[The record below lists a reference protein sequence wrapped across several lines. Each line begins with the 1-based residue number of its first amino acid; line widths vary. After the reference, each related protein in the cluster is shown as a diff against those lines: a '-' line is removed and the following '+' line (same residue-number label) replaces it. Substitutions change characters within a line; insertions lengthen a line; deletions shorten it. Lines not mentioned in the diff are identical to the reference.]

1 MGKKDILLKSYL
13 EDARRYADLWNGGVF
28 CGRQMVKA
36 EELEIISPVFSKAG
50 GDIALEKTCDLVMR
64 QDGGGQRFTMLV
76 VENQETVDYGM
87 PVRVMLEEALEYSR
101 QLGRIMRENERRDK
115 ECREKELGS
124 FYQDVGERLY
134 KVKKN
139 DRIFPVATLVV
150 YWGKKEWQGAKS
162 LHDILDFGHKAALRT
177 DDMKKLVPEYPLHFL
192 DLARFKH
199 YEYFQTELRPLLE
212 LYGKRNDKKEFAK
225 YLKEDEM
232 IGRMDDESWYV
243 LSQLTNSVQLKKL
256 MKSKKEKKN
265 GGKTMCKAIDDMI
278 KDAKEEGRIEGNIEG
293 RIRGK
298 AEDIFALLE
307 ELGVIPED
315 VKERI
320 MEQKD
325 MSILNNWLKMAAKAD
340 NMDMFV
346 SRM

>member
-13 EDARRYADLWNGGVF
+13 EDARRYADLWNGSVF

-36 EELEIISPVFSKAG
+36 EELEVISPVFSKAEG
-50 GDIALEKTCDLVMR
+50 GIVLEKTCDLVMR
-64 QDGGGQRFTMLV
+64 QDGGGQRFAVLV

-115 ECREKELGS
+115 ECWEKKLGS
-124 FYQDVGERLY
+124 FYRDAGERLY
-134 KVKKN
+134 KVRKN
-139 DRIFPVATLVV
+139 DKIFPVATLIV
-150 YWGKKEWQGAKS
+150 YWGKEEWQGAKS
-162 LHDILDFGHKAALRT
+162 LHDIVDFGHKTALGA

-199 YEYFQTELRPLLE
+199 FEYFQTELRPLLE
-212 LYGKRNDKKEFAK
+212 LYRKRNDKKEFAE
-225 YLKEDEM
+225 YLKEDEI
-232 IGRMDDESWYV
+232 IGRMDDESWHV

-256 MKSKKEKKN
+256 LESKKEKKN
-265 GGKTMCKAIDDMI
+265 GGKVMCKAIDDMI
-278 KDAKEEGRIEGNIEG
+278 KDAKEEGRADGNLEG
-293 RIRGK
+293 RIKGK
-298 AEDIFALLE
+298 AEDIFVLLE

-315 VKERI
+315 IKERI

-325 MSILNNWLKMAAKAD
+325 TSVLKDWLKMAAKAD
-340 NMDMFV
+340 NMEMFV
-346 SRM
+346 SGM